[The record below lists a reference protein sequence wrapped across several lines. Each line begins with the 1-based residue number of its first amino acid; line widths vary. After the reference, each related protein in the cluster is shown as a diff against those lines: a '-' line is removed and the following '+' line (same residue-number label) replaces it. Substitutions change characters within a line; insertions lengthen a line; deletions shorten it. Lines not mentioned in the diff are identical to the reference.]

1 MGQGVTRHGKP
12 HCEAFPSLDILKA
25 ARSLRHADGTCE
37 WVDERGEVVGEG
49 RMERLDATSALFTY
63 RFSGSTNIAEA
74 AGVLR
79 LDVSGSRRNPNVVR
93 YSFTCPHCTEP
104 RQKIFFVAGSWA
116 CRACHELVYLKQRLA
131 NVNKIISH
139 RDVIIV
145 TISEMRKQGKQTL
158 AFHNLSRKLALIEHE
173 LEAAG
178 FTSMPQ
184 ELLYRSYDRWS
195 GVASQIIVTA
205 TGSSDH
211 KPVLDGQSVAPGLA
225 FFRPK
230 PHPPEPHVAGDL
242 IGSPVL
248 DRPFQPYLTARK
260 KEQLKQ
266 VKQEA
271 MASGIYRGAP
281 MMWASLLA
289 ERLVIHPL
297 VITSEWSEITEF
309 VSDDGQADSIITAAY
324 EGDPT
329 LWRIG
334 PGTEL
339 SRRPL
344 RAVLNDGIIM
354 LRVRAPRVG
363 RFDPLADL
371 TAARDAVMD
380 RLMRIEAKFREFNA
394 DREDIAI
401 RWIRHAWSRS

>member
-1 MGQGVTRHGKP
+1 MTRHGKP
-12 HCEAFPSLDILKA
+12 HCEAFPPLDILKA

-37 WVDERGEVVGEG
+37 WIDERGEVIGEG
-49 RMERLDATSALFTY
+49 RMERLNATSALFTY
-63 RFSGSTNIAEA
+63 RFSGSANIARA

-93 YSFTCPHCTEP
+93 YSFTCPHCAEP

-116 CRACHELVYLKQRLA
+116 CRACHGLVYLKQRLA
-131 NVNKIISH
+131 NVNKTIAY
-139 RDVIIV
+139 RDMIIV
-145 TISEMRKQGKQTL
+145 KISEMKKQGKKTL
-158 AFHNLSRKLALIEHE
+158 AFHNLGRKLARIERE

-195 GVASQIIVTA
+195 GVASQITVTA
-205 TGSSDH
+205 TGSSDR
-211 KPVLDGQSVAPGLA
+211 KPVLDGQHGAPGLA
-225 FFRPK
+225 FFMPK

-266 VKQEA
+266 VQQEA
-271 MASGIYRGAP
+271 MANGIYRGEP
-281 MMWASLLA
+281 TMWAGWLA

-297 VITSEWSEITEF
+297 VITSEWSEITQF

-354 LRVRAPRVG
+354 LRVRAPLVG

-371 TAARDAVMD
+371 TAARDAVMA

>member
-1 MGQGVTRHGKP
+1 
-12 HCEAFPSLDILKA
+12 
-25 ARSLRHADGTCE
+25 LR
-37 WVDERGEVVGEG
+37 V
-49 RMERLDATSALFTY
+49 
-63 RFSGSTNIAEA
+63 
-74 AGVLR
+74 
-79 LDVSGSRRNPNVVR
+79 DVSGSRRNPNVVR
-93 YSFTCPHCTEP
+93 YSFACPGCAEP